1 MLPSAMKAFSRLA
14 LICCSLG
21 AVLLTLAAEA
31 QNSTGT
37 FVTVVAV
44 VASDPRAS
52 EAGSDAGAFTIAR
65 WGDVRS
71 GLRVFFSLGG
81 SAREGAD
88 YENIGTSVLI
98 PAGAWAVRVPVIP
111 IDDAEPESL
120 ESVDLTLMPSPML
133 NPLDSYRIGYPSNAV
148 VTILDND
155 GNTDRTVVNLVATDP
170 VASEIPEVPP
180 GMGRPQLI
188 DPAIFTVSRV
198 GNISTPVTVH
208 YKVEGTAANGVD
220 YVEIAD
226 HITIPA
232 GATSANIE
240 INAIDDQ
247 FVEGPESVIIT
258 LQPAVC
264 IMIYP
269 PPPECYLVGASGR
282 AEATIRDDDGAD
294 PNKPPLVSIALPAD
308 GSVFVA
314 PADIYIAAYAF
325 DSDGYVHTVEFFE
338 GLNSLGVTTNNPFA
352 ASPINPFQIEWK
364 AVGPGE
370 YVLTA
375 LATDDEGATSLSRP
389 VKIVVVGE
397 PLQSNVVNIHTVDPE
412 AAEQDPRLDRLSNT
426 ALLRVTRQGRTDLPL
441 SVFYSVGGTA
451 ENGVDYAKLPGSV
464 TIPQGAASAD
474 IVIEAIDDAVPERT
488 ESVVVTIER
497 LACIAIYPPRPE
509 CYLVGPSP
517 RAGAFVLDD
526 DTPPGGAPPSATIDQ
541 PQTGALFSAPATIRI
556 QATSVDPDA
565 YAPMMEFFA
574 NDLKIGEAVITFIV
588 APPPGQPITFDF
600 AWLNVP
606 PGQYSVTAK
615 ATDDTGATGVSAPV
629 LITVTESAG
638 TSGSP

>member
-1 MLPSAMKAFSRLA
+1 MKAFSRIA
-14 LICCSLG
+14 LICCPLSV
-21 AVLLTLAAEA
+21 VLLTLAAEA

-37 FVTVVAV
+37 FVTVVA
-44 VASDPRAS
+44 SDPRAS
-52 EAGSDAGAFTIAR
+52 ETGSDAGAFTIAR
-65 WGDVRS
+65 WGDVRF

-81 SAREGAD
+81 SAREGVD
-88 YENIGTSVLI
+88 YGNIGTSVLI

-133 NPLDSYRIGYPSNAV
+133 NPLDSYRIGTPSNAV

-155 GNTDRTVVNLVATDP
+155 GNTDRTVVDLVATDP
-170 VASEIPEVPP
+170 VASEILEVPP
-180 GMGRPQLI
+180 GMGQPQLI

-198 GNISTPVTVH
+198 GNISTPVTVY

-232 GATSANIE
+232 GATSADIE

-258 LQPAVC
+258 LQPPVC

-269 PPPECYLVGASGR
+269 PPPECYLVGARGR
-282 AEATIRDDDGAD
+282 AEATIRDNDVAE
-294 PNKPPLVSIALPAD
+294 PNKPPVVSVAVPTD

-314 PADIYIAAYAF
+314 PADIHIAAHAW

-426 ALLRVTRQGRTDLPL
+426 ALLRVTRQGRTDFPL

-464 TIPQGAASAD
+464 TIPEGTDWAD

-497 LACIAIYPPRPE
+497 PACIAIYPPPAE

-541 PQTGALFSAPATIRI
+541 PQTGATFSAPATIRI
-556 QATSVDPDA
+556 QATSVDPDG

-574 NDLKIGEAVITFIV
+574 NDQKIGEAVITFIV

-600 AWLNVP
+600 AWPDVP

-629 LITVTESAG
+629 RITVTESAG
-638 TSGSP
+638 TTGSP